1 MYSHTIKRAARAAG
15 NRQHNGKGV
24 TMNSDTIIYQIQAL
38 GLHGIWDSCNV
49 DSDPYATD
57 FNTLADAEAEVENLV
72 NIQGRDRATLRI
84 VEVR

>member
-1 MYSHTIKRAARAAG
+1 MTPPMINTEES
-15 NRQHNGKGV
+15 
-24 TMNSDTIIYQIQAL
+24 TMSNEAIIYQIQAL
-38 GLHGIWDSCNV
+38 GRGGVWNADNI

-84 VEVR
+84 REIASAN